1 MRPLSVFALQDASD
15 YQGLV
20 PFGMRASRGFPVVIN
35 RDLNMKTKKAYKT
48 ALFSL
53 ISGAAI
59 FGLAA
64 CGGPEAGDDTTAA
77 DAPAEEAAPAE
88 PAPVVPDEEPAPGEV
103 EPEASVI
110 DIPEPVEAPDD
121 EEY

>member
-1 MRPLSVFALQDASD
+1 
-15 YQGLV
+15 
-20 PFGMRASRGFPVVIN
+20 MRACRGFPVVNN

-77 DAPAEEAAPAE
+77 DAPAEETAAPAEPAPAE